1 MAITSALVLFAVI
14 WFMVLF
20 ITLPL
25 RLTTQGDTG
34 EITPGTQAGAPAEI
48 NMKKRFKLITAI
60 AFVVWVV
67 IAGVIMSGLI
77 TVCDFDWFDTMAK
90 ICAERAVS

>member
-1 MAITSALVLFAVI
+1 MAISSAFVLFAVI

-34 EITPGTQAGAPAEI
+34 DITPGTMPGSPVEI
-48 NMKKRFKLITAI
+48 NMKRKFKIVTLVTIPIWVIICAI
-60 AFVVWVV
+60 
-67 IAGVIMSGLI
+67 ILSGVIS
-77 TVCDFDWFDTMAK
+77 VCDIDWFDRGHCEATQ
-90 ICAERAVS
+90 

>member
-1 MAITSALVLFAVI
+1 MAITSAFVLFAVI

-34 EITPGTQAGAPAEI
+34 EVTPGTMPGSPAEI
-48 NMKKRFKLITAI
+48 NMKRKFKIVTLITIVLWAI
-60 AFVVWVV
+60 VTG
-67 IAGVIMSGLI
+67 IILSGVISI
-77 TVCDFDWFDTMAK
+77 CDIDFYGRGD
-90 ICAERAVS
+90 CAATETS